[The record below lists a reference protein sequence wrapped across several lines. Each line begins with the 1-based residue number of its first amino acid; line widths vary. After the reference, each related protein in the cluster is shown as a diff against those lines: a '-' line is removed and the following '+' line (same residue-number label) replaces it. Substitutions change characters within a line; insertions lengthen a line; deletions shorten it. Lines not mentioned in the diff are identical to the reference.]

1 MTTLPKRAQ
10 GYIGLTVVAA
20 LVLTLVQATVLYAHT
35 EAIAGWQ
42 FAGLCLMTAAL
53 SLFRVYGSGNS
64 DHYDISLTVYGFAL
78 LVSGAPVATVFILV
92 GHVVTY
98 LTRRQNWPW
107 YVHLFNCSSL
117 VLVTGLAGV
126 IIEQV
131 QHLPGPDQAL
141 YVVAITLAI
150 AVFTLVNHLHV
161 AGVLYLSEGVT
172 LRQSRL
178 FTSTSLLVDATMLG
192 VGALSAIVAS
202 VNPYAIV
209 LAAVPLYLNYSVLRL
224 PRLERQARTD
234 AKTGLLQARQFS
246 VHAEQELARAK
257 RLNRPLSLVM
267 ADLDLLRNINNTHG
281 HLAGD
286 IAIKAVADV
295 LRNCARDDD
304 RVARFG
310 GEEFALLLIEQPIE
324 AALCRAEVIR
334 QAVEAALPTLPNGK
348 VLPLSMSFGVTQRE
362 IDDSSLDQLVHR
374 ADQALYAAKHAGRN
388 CVRSHQSD
396 APASEIV
403 LAELLNCAPASARL
417 HEGHG
422 EAAAECAIPA
432 QRARA

>member
-1 MTTLPKRAQ
+1 MITLPKRAQ
-10 GYIGLTVVAA
+10 SYIGLTIAA
-20 LVLTLVQATVLYAHT
+20 AFALAAGQATELYALT
-35 EAIAGWQ
+35 EMLSGWQ
-42 FAGLCLMTAAL
+42 FAGLCMLTAAL

-64 DHYDISLTVYGFAL
+64 DHYDISLTIYGFAL
-78 LVSGAPVATVFILV
+78 LVSGEPVTTVLILV
-92 GHVVTY
+92 GHLVTY

-117 VLVTGLAGV
+117 ILVTGLAGGIV
-126 IIEQV
+126 SLV
-131 QHLPGPDQAL
+131 QGLPGPANAL
-141 YVVAITLAI
+141 YVGAIVLAI
-150 AVFTLVNHLHV
+150 AVFTLVNHVHV

-178 FTSTSLLVDATMLG
+178 FTTTSLLVDATMLG
-192 VGALSAIVAS
+192 VGALCAIVAA
-202 VNPYAIV
+202 VNPYAVV
-209 LAAVPLYLNYSVLRL
+209 LGAVPLYLNYSVLRL

-234 AKTGLLQARQFS
+234 AKTGLLQARQFAL
-246 VHAEQELARAK
+246 HAEQELARAK

-267 ADLDLLRNINNTHG
+267 ADLDLLRNINNAHG

-295 LRNCARDDD
+295 LRTSARDDD

-310 GEEFALLLIEQPIE
+310 GEEFALLLIEQPME
-324 AALCRAEVIR
+324 AALCRAEQIR

-348 VLPLSMSFGVTQRE
+348 TLPLSMSFGVTQRE
-362 IDDSSLDQLVHR
+362 SGDTSLDQLVHR

-396 APASEIV
+396 APASEVV
-403 LAELLNCAPASARL
+403 LAELLNCAPTSARL
-417 HEGHG
+417 QEGHS
-422 EAAAECAIPA
+422 ATTVECAVPA
-432 QRARA
+432 PRPRA